1 MRHRRPGERRKGGSY
16 HTNGHRS
23 AAGSVFAVA
32 CNAKRAE
39 RLLRNA
45 TQL

>member
-16 HTNGHRS
+16 HVNGHRS
-23 AAGSVFAVA
+23 ADGSVLAAA
-32 CNAKRAE
+32 CNAKQAG

-45 TQL
+45 TQP